1 MDETLTVSEAAAAA
15 GVSTHTLRY
24 YERAGLLDHIER
36 GPSGRRRYSRQN
48 LGAIE
53 FILRLRSTGMSI
65 GEIRKYTDLV
75 RAGAGNERARLGLL
89 EDHRDRIVASLA
101 EQRAHLAAIEKK
113 IGIYAELLGVQPAR
127 RDLPS
132 IPASTTPPAASANL
146 RSPR

>member
-1 MDETLTVSEAAAAA
+1 MDESLTVSEAAAAA

-36 GPSGRRRYSRQN
+36 GSSGRRRYSQQN

-65 GEIRKYTDLV
+65 GEIKKYTDLV

-89 EDHRDRIVASLA
+89 EDHRDKIVASLA

-113 IGIYAELLGVQPAR
+113 IMIYADLLGVQPAR

-132 IPASTTPPAASANL
+132 SPSSTTPPAASANL